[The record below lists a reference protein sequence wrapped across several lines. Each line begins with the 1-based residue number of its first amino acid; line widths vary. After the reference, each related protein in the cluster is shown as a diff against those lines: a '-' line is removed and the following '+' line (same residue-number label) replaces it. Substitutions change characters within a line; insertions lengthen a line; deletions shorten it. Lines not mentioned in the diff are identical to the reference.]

1 MSVRKHRDPGTSDA
15 IAFNSMTLDDPQIRS
30 WNQEP
35 GISGSDSG

>member
-1 MSVRKHRDPGTSDA
+1 MSVREHGDPGTSDA
-15 IAFNSMTLDDPQIRS
+15 ITFISMTFDDPQIRS